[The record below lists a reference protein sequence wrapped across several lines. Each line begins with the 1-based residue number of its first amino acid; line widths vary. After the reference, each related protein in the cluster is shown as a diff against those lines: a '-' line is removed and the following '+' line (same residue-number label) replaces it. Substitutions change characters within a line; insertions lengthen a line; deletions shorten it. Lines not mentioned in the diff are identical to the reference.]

1 MLIPR
6 NALCENDRQGCQG
19 VNLAKLRSAL
29 ADPSRLTEPQRQRLI
44 ELERKLDRVRA
55 LGDEYAGIGLSEQA
69 MEAVRTARAVG

>member
-6 NALCENDRQGCQG
+6 NALCENDRQGCQS
-19 VNLAKLRSAL
+19 VTLAELRSAL

-55 LGDEYAGIGLSEQA
+55 LGDGYAGIGLSEQA
-69 MEAVRTARAVG
+69 MEAIRTARAVG